1 MYLHA
6 STLFKIAKDACERCN
21 KEFGPREHAGG
32 DPVVSIVF
40 SVAAAEAFM
49 NEIIELVPSA
59 IENTKLLGMLAEHP
73 GVAKFEALC
82 TATEEARGSV
92 KLKFMMGRLAFTGE
106 VYDKGTRPYQ
116 DFDLLIKVRNW
127 LLHMRPLD
135 VFDWDPAKLL
145 PGLMPLTVEV
155 PPFVK
160 GLRSKNLL
168 VDKAQNALPN
178 SFYDL
183 STPAMAS
190 WACETVVAMVQSFI
204 EVVPDTGQI
213 GCYRYTLNLFFGNNF
228 TVEK

>member
-1 MYLHA
+1 MHA
-6 STLFKIAKDACERCN
+6 SSLFKIAKDACKRCN

-32 DPVVSIVF
+32 DPIVSIVF
-40 SVAAAEAFM
+40 SAAAAEAFM
-49 NEIIELVPSA
+49 NEAIVLVPSA
-59 IENTKLLGMLAEHP
+59 IELSKLQGMLAEHP

-135 VFDWDPAKLL
+135 VVDWNPAKLSPGML
-145 PGLMPLTVEV
+145 PPTVEV

-168 VDKAQNALPN
+168 VDKAQNEVPN

-183 STPAMAS
+183 STPATAS
-190 WACETVVAMVQSFI
+190 WACETAAAMVQSFI

-213 GCYRYTLNLFFGNNF
+213 GCYRQTLNLLFGHYF